1 MIVNRCVEQGIYV
14 ALILSM
20 EKDHQPLRSS
30 ELSAILSVSD
40 SYLKKILRKMV
51 LADIIRSSP
60 GKDGGFQ
67 LARSL
72 EEISV
77 FDIYAA
83 LEGAECELKLSGIG
97 SRLFVDDRKFQE
109 GVSRVDSVFR
119 EANRAFC
126 EELRNLRLS
135 DLVSR
140 EHYLNGDID
149 FAMRIR
155 SSPVR

>member
-14 ALILSM
+14 VLILSM

-51 LADIIRSSP
+51 LADIVSSSP

-67 LARSL
+67 LTRPV

-97 SRLFVDDRKFQE
+97 SRLFVDDRKFQQ

-119 EANRAFC
+119 EANLAFC
-126 EELRNLRLS
+126 EKLRQLYLS

-149 FAMRIR
+149 FAKRI
-155 SSPVR
+155 